1 MSISLISKYRFTYVY
16 LILLIDLLYLVAQFI
31 WLKSSVS
38 SDFVHFYYS
47 SKRLLSG
54 DSIFFP
60 GGDTLAFSSTLT
72 YFFFIP
78 LTYFTPIIASNI
90 FIICNYLLIFV
101 IVLLII
107 KLSNKKISL
116 TSYTIVLTLIIYS
129 FPSRSIISNGTIGFM
144 TILATIYFIFF
155 YRSQQYFYSGIF
167 LCMLFEFKIYLAV
180 PLLIFLVINRRYD
193 VIKSFLICLALI
205 QLIILSINP
214 SGLIYYYVKLLLQR
228 MSTLDVEIDQMA
240 LQNILNNFGITRVLS
255 WMITIL
261 FIFYICKRY
270 LYISN
275 HEFYPELLLA
285 CLPLASVY
293 FHRQDAIF
301 GVIAL
306 CIYLIQPNHK
316 KNLVF
321 PLILLGNFGNSNLL
335 IALLC
340 NILLFSALLLLKSNL
355 KSIICILL
363 CCTSIQTIQVYVL
376 LHYGWQNSYI
386 LWSVLGLL
394 FQYSVFNSCLRNI
407 ELISRT

>member
-1 MSISLISKYRFTYVY
+1 MSIHLNSKNRFTYVY
-16 LILLIDLLYLVAQFI
+16 VLLLIDFLYLVTQFI

-47 SKRLLSG
+47 SKRFVSG

-78 LTYFTPIIASNI
+78 LTYFTPLIASNI
-90 FIICNYLLIFV
+90 FIICNYLLVFV

-107 KLSNKKISL
+107 KLSNRKITL
-116 TSYTIVLTLIIYS
+116 TTYTIILTLIIYS

-144 TILATIYFIFF
+144 TILATICFIVF
-155 YRSQQYFYSGIF
+155 YRSHRYFYSGIF
-167 LCMLFEFKIYLAV
+167 IYTLFEFKIYLAV
-180 PLLIFLVINRRYD
+180 PLLIFLVINRKFD
-193 VIKSFLICLALI
+193 VIKSFLICFALI
-205 QLIILSINP
+205 QLIILKINP
-214 SGLIYYYVKLLLQR
+214 SGLIYYYLKLLFQR

-240 LQNILNNFGITRVLS
+240 LQNILKNFGISRVLS
-255 WMITIL
+255 WIITIV
-261 FIFYICKRY
+261 FIFYVCKRY
-270 LYISN
+270 LNMSKYN
-275 HEFYPELLLA
+275 FYPELLLA

-306 CIYLIQPNHK
+306 CIFLIYPNYK
-316 KNLVF
+316 KNLMV
-321 PLILLGNFGNSNLL
+321 PLILLANFGNSNLL

-340 NILLFSALLLLKSNL
+340 NILLFGVL
-355 KSIICILL
+355 ILL
-363 CCTSIQTIQVYVL
+363 RRKIENIIFILICCTSLQAIQVYVL

-386 LWSVLGLL
+386 LWSVLGFL
-394 FQYSVFNSCLRNI
+394 FQYSIFNSCLRNL
-407 ELISRT
+407 ELISKT